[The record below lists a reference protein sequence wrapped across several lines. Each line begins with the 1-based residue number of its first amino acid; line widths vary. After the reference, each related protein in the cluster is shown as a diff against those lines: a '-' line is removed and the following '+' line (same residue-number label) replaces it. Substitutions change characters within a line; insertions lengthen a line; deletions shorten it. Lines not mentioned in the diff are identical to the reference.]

1 MTDLFLV
8 SPLLVVFT
16 LPLIIMGFVALWPQ
30 FKFSLHLTFLGVLSA
45 FILVVSSLLQRSE
58 PRYFYPFFV
67 ADNFSEIT
75 QGVMLLATLI
85 VIFFSK
91 DWFSV
96 VKQETHA
103 FFILLSI
110 SVVGALT
117 LVMSTHFISFF
128 VSLELLSVPV
138 YAMIAYEVR
147 QRRGLEAAL
156 KYILLAGFSIAVLLF
171 GIALLYSQFGSLS
184 FDVIVSK
191 IKGGFVFEPVLLVGF
206 LLFFVGLAFKI
217 GLVPFHMWLPDVYE
231 GAPLPVTAYLT
242 TVSKGAVLFFAIR
255 FFSQIGIDNIPDIAS
270 IVAALAILSM
280 FIGNIMAIKQQ
291 NLKRLLAYS
300 SIAQVG
306 YMLIGIIVSDS
317 QSTLFYII
325 TYFAAVLC
333 ALSALAVHSHF
344 EAEKENIRS
353 LDGLYF
359 YKPTLA
365 VALTIALLSFTGL
378 PLTLGFLGKL
388 YILSSAID
396 ALQWTMALS
405 LAISSAIG
413 FYAYFKVILAMAT
426 RGSLS
431 IIPKANRF
439 SLSEACV
446 VALALLI
453 VGFGIYPSYIEYV
466 TTIASFES
474 IAQ

>member
-1 MTDLFLV
+1 MSDLFLL
-8 SPLLVVFT
+8 SPLLVIFT
-16 LPLIIMGFVALWPQ
+16 MPIAIMAIIALFPR
-30 FKFSLHLTFLGVLSA
+30 FRFALHFTFLGVLAA
-45 FILVVSSLLQRSE
+45 FVLVICSLIQRTE

-67 ADNFSEIT
+67 ADNFSEVT
-75 QGVMLLATLI
+75 QGVLLLATLF

-91 DWFSV
+91 DWFASI
-96 VKQETHA
+96 KQDSHA
-103 FFILLSI
+103 FFILLLI
-110 SVVGALT
+110 SLVGALT
-117 LVMSTHFISFF
+117 LVMSAHFMSFF
-128 VSLELLSVPV
+128 VSLELLSIPV

-156 KYILLAGFSIAVLLF
+156 KYILLAGFSVAVLLF
-171 GIALLYSQFGSLS
+171 GIALLYSNFESLS
-184 FDVIVSK
+184 FDVIVEK
-191 IKGGFVFEPVLLVGF
+191 IKTGIVLAPVLLVGF
-206 LLFFVGLAFKI
+206 FLFFVGLAFKI
-217 GLVPFHMWLPDVYE
+217 GLFPFHMWLPDVYE
-231 GAPLPVTAYLT
+231 GAPLPVTAYLA

-255 FFSQIGIDNIPDIAS
+255 FFAQIRIENLPEIAS
-270 IVAALAILSM
+270 IVAALAVLSM
-280 FIGNIMAIKQQ
+280 FIGNIMALKQQ

-306 YMLIGIIVSDS
+306 YMMIGIIVSDS
-317 QSTLFYII
+317 QSTLFYVI

-333 ALSALAVHSHF
+333 ALCALAVHSHF

-359 YKPTLA
+359 YKPSLA
-365 VALTIALLSFTGL
+365 IALTIALLSFTGL

-388 YILSSAID
+388 YILSAAVDS
-396 ALQWTMALS
+396 LQWTMALS

-431 IIPKANRF
+431 IIPKTHRF
-439 SLSEACV
+439 SFSEACV
-446 VALALLI
+446 LLLALLI
-453 VGFGIYPSYIEYV
+453 VGFGVYPNYIEYV
-466 TTIASFES
+466 TAIASFEN